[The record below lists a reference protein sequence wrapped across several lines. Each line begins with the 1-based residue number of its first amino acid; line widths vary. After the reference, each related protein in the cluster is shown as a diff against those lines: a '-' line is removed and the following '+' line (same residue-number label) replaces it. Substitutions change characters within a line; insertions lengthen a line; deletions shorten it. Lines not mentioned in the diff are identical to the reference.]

1 MVEKKQP
8 AAKAKKDQPQ
18 IEVGSE
24 TTGYWDYYS
33 ILFRLRRTML
43 GTCTEAS
50 IMQEHV
56 IQKARKQIKKANR
69 LGDRIVKSIDKFK
82 GDAISE
88 DKEIEEVKKI
98 IMAFAELTA
107 KPLSMNLPNDLKSL
121 LTMAKEVKKDYDELV
136 AKGEQAKFTV
146 FMKEPKNGDPN
157 TLWPVISTHMI
168 LGNLK
173 ENLKIICNNGD
184 KTILST
190 KVSIGETMA
199 LDVKAIEEF
208 MTPNLDIMRH
218 PDGKPLIEERP
229 ISFNRMGKTETAIAA
244 SEQLPKLATFGCKLR
259 IRKGSPI
266 NETALRKLFT
276 YGKNNGL
283 GANRGAGN
291 FGSYDYKLEKLP
303 NFVETVE
310 GHEDGWR

>member
-1 MVEKKQP
+1 MIVKKD
-8 AAKAKKDQPQ
+8 AKAKAPKQQPD

-24 TTGYWDYYS
+24 AAGYWDYYS
-33 ILFRLRRTML
+33 ILFRLRRAML

-69 LGDRIVKSIDKFK
+69 LSDRIVKSLDKFK
-82 GDAISE
+82 GDTISA

-107 KPLSMNLPNDLKSL
+107 SPLSTDLPNDLSSL
-121 LTMAKEVKKDYDELV
+121 LKIASTVKKDYDELV

-146 FMKEPKNGDPN
+146 FMKEPKNGEPSV
-157 TLWPVISTHMI
+157 LWPVISTHMI

-173 ENLKIICNNGD
+173 ENLKIITNNGD

-199 LDVKAIEEF
+199 LDVKAVEEF
-208 MTPNLDIMRH
+208 MTPNMDIMRH

-244 SEQLPKLATFGCKLR
+244 SEQLPKGAQFGCNLR

-266 NETALRKLFT
+266 DEIALKKLFT

-291 FGSYDYKLEKLP
+291 FGSYDYKLTKLS
-303 NFVETVE
+303 NYVEVVE
-310 GHEDGWR
+310 GHNDGWR

>member
-1 MVEKKQP
+1 MVVKKDDKT
-8 AAKAKKDQPQ
+8 KAKKQQPP

-24 TTGYWDYYS
+24 TAGYWDYYS
-33 ILFRLRRTML
+33 VMFRLRRTML

-69 LGDRIVKSIDKFK
+69 LSDRIVKSLDKFK
-82 GDAISE
+82 GDSIPAE
-88 DKEIEEVKKI
+88 KEIEEVKKI

-107 KPLSMNLPNDLKSL
+107 RPVSTDLPDDLPAL
-121 LTMAKEVKKDYDELV
+121 LKIAAEVKKAYDELV

-146 FMKEPKNGDPN
+146 FMKEPKNGNPDE
-157 TLWPVISTHMI
+157 LWPVISSHMV
-168 LGNLK
+168 LGNFK
-173 ENLKIICNNGD
+173 ENLKIITNNGD

-199 LDVKAIEEF
+199 LDVKAVEEF
-208 MTPNLDIMRH
+208 MTPDMDIMRH

-229 ISFNRMGKTETAIAA
+229 ITFNRMGKTETAIAA
-244 SEQLPKLATFGCKLR
+244 SEQLPKGATFECKLR

-266 NETALRKLFT
+266 NMDALKKLLT
-276 YGKNNGL
+276 CGKNNGL

-291 FGSYDYKLEKLP
+291 FGSYDFNLKHLP